1 MDDDNVGQGKKGRQ
15 NDGPA
20 RIAKPDY
27 TAQRKDH
34 KDETDIVER
43 IRFLKRTKHYFTSS
57 FFPTV
62 RAITNTIIA

>member
-1 MDDDNVGQGKKGRQ
+1 MDDDNVGQNKEGRQ
-15 NDGPA
+15 NEGPA

-34 KDETDIVER
+34 KDETNIIKR
-43 IRFLKRTKHYFTSS
+43 IRFLKSTKHYFTSS
-57 FFPTV
+57 FFPTA